1 MKLINRPD
9 IKQRILWFSDI
20 HFLEDPVERYL
31 QFFSNAFIE
40 ISKEINDEKVINYV
54 IISGDLTNRGTE
66 NEFKKFSSYILK
78 PLFAIQKDSKLLV
91 ISGNHDL
98 TIGNIF
104 KYEKFKI
111 INYVENKEHREP
123 FFLNDNNY
131 KSFFKN
137 YTKFCKY
144 NKKYFPKN
152 LTEPYS
158 NDFLYGNYKDE
169 ENKLMFILLNSS
181 WLSLGVKLLEHVL
194 EEEYIQPVQ
203 VEYESIYEQFKL
215 IKNNFYLNKDVQEG
229 QQEENIKK
237 LKHNISRLE
246 SLIINAREKLTKMLM
261 TFLTEQLNMGH
272 KNYS

>member
-1 MKLINRPD
+1 LRGI
-9 IKQRILWFSDI
+9 FSF
-20 HFLEDPVERYL
+20 FLD
-31 QFFSNAFIE
+31 AFIE